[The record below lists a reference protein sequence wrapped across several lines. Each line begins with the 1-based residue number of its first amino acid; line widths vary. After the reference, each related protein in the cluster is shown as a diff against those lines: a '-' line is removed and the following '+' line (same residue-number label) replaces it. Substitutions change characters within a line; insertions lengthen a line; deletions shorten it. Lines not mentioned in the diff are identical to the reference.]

1 MASRNNGMRHKQQTQ
16 AARYCL
22 QCDDGTQ
29 LVFGKL
35 AVQGAVRGVAYSVPG
50 VVGWHCLVCAEVEY
64 DTSAESRD
72 SAERVNIALE
82 AAAARHPT
90 QGA

>member
-1 MASRNNGMRHKQQTQ
+1 MTHKQQTQ

-22 QCDDGTQ
+22 HCDDGTE
-29 LVFGKL
+29 LVYGKQ
-35 AVQGAVRGVAYSVPG
+35 AAQGEIKGSAYSVSG
-50 VVGWHCLVCAEVEY
+50 VVGWHCPVCAEVEY
-64 DTSAESRD
+64 DTSAESRH
-72 SAERVNIALE
+72 SAERVSIALE